1 MDTKRY
7 NILILAAI
15 AILLTA
21 MWTLAI
27 PAHEPPSNDS
37 KGTIK
42 VDVDLVLVDAA
53 LPIRMAE
60 R

>member
-15 AILLTA
+15 AILPTA

-27 PAHEPPSNDS
+27 PAHESPSNDS